1 MSDFASPAT
10 SRLRLKDSLWFRQ
23 TAYAIAAGFIIGLFL
38 SAITIIIDLRAERQ
52 DLNSKI
58 LQVIDSV
65 SEPAAQAVF
74 NIDNQLARTVVEGLY
89 RYQVI
94 REVILID
101 DLGQPLAK
109 VSRPGGDDVQGRL
122 ANKLF
127 EDELSLS
134 VDIFAINSTTKIG
147 RIDVE
152 VDASLV
158 ASQFFKRSALTLI
171 GGLVRNILLSICL
184 LALFFVTLTKP
195 LTKLAHDISEIDPEN
210 PDRRISVSPSLEKS
224 ELGDITNVLNG
235 LLSSLS
241 RVQRSQVE
249 TQSILQQ
256 HRDHL
261 EELVEARTAELE
273 QRNQELRREGEIRQE
288 TEERLRLSRQEALD
302 ASLAKSAFLA
312 NMSHEL
318 RSPLNAIIGFS
329 QLMDNRTFGPMG
341 DSHYEAYAKD
351 ILASG
356 ELLLSLVND
365 LLDLS
370 KIEAGEYDLE
380 ERPVSLG
387 QILGFCF
394 NIVEPQA
401 RDKRL
406 TLLLQDDDVG
416 QIVLMAD
423 DRALKQITLNLLTNA
438 VKFTPQ
444 GGKVVLSYGLNG
456 EGAPFFTVSDTGIGM
471 SADDRVNAF
480 LPFRQSSDPRVTS
493 QTGTGLGL
501 TLTREL
507 VELHGGKIRIDST
520 LGKGTEVTVN
530 LPTER
535 MVRS

>member
-1 MSDFASPAT
+1 
-10 SRLRLKDSLWFRQ
+10 
-23 TAYAIAAGFIIGLFL
+23 
-38 SAITIIIDLRAERQ
+38 
-52 DLNSKI
+52 
-58 LQVIDSV
+58 
-65 SEPAAQAVF
+65 
-74 NIDNQLARTVVEGLY
+74 
-89 RYQVI
+89 
-94 REVILID
+94 
-101 DLGQPLAK
+101 
-109 VSRPGGDDVQGRL
+109 
-122 ANKLF
+122 
-127 EDELSLS
+127 
-134 VDIFAINSTTKIG
+134 
-147 RIDVE
+147 
-152 VDASLV
+152 
-158 ASQFFKRSALTLI
+158 
-171 GGLVRNILLSICL
+171 
-184 LALFFVTLTKP
+184 
-195 LTKLAHDISEIDPEN
+195 
-210 PDRRISVSPSLEKS
+210 
-224 ELGDITNVLNG
+224 
-235 LLSSLS
+235 
-241 RVQRSQVE
+241 
-249 TQSILQQ
+249 
-256 HRDHL
+256 
-261 EELVEARTAELE
+261 
-273 QRNQELRREGEIRQE
+273 
-288 TEERLRLSRQEALD
+288 
-302 ASLAKSAFLA
+302 
-312 NMSHEL
+312 MSHEL

-444 GGKVVLSYGLNG
+444 GGK
-456 EGAPFFTVSDTGIGM
+456 GAPFFTVSDTGIGM